1 MFLTHRGI
9 GSGQIEVRDV
19 AARLVS
25 PAELRPKQRRG
36 IGVDRHCSAATRS
49 MNRAVLEKVEP
60 SGAVDLIRL
69 IGHGISKSAPLPT
82 KRGPFVANGP
92 VHLVGSGGWR
102 PVDRSELK
110 VIVLAQAIRVVIS
123 FVTG

>member
-1 MFLTHRGI
+1 MTTTCLGPGLAAVKLKFETSPPGWSVPPSCGPSNAVGSVLT
-9 GSGQIEVRDV
+9 VT
-19 AARLVS
+19 A
-25 PAELRPKQRRG
+25 P
-36 IGVDRHCSAATRS
+36 RS

-92 VHLVGSGGWR
+92 AHLVGSGGWR

-110 VIVLAQAIRVVIS
+110 VIVVAQAIGVVIS